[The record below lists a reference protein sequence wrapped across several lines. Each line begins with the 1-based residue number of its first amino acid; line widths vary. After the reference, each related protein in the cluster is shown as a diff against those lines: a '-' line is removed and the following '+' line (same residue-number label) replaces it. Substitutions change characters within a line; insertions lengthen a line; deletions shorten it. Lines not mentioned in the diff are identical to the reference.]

1 MFRLVFFKLVVF
13 SVAVALL
20 AAFGLIWIPSMLPFQ
35 VFTWIALVFFFL
47 VTTVSL
53 YIGLKGLEKSS
64 YGFVA
69 SVNGIVLL
77 KLMLSVMLIIVYM
90 LITKPEDPVFIVPFF
105 LFYIFFTVFEV
116 RELLIAQNKK
126 TGPKK

>member
-13 SVAVALL
+13 TVAVALL
-20 AAFGLIWIPSMLPFQ
+20 AAFGILWIPAMLPFQ

-47 VTTVSL
+47 VTAISL

-77 KLMLSVMLIIVYM
+77 KLMLSVILIIFYM
-90 LITKPEDPVFIVPFF
+90 LFAKPEDPVFIVPFF

-116 RELLIAQNKK
+116 RELLMAQNNK
-126 TGPKK
+126 TGTKK

>member
-47 VTTVSL
+47 VTTISL

>member
-13 SVAVALL
+13 TVAIALL
-20 AAFGLIWIPSMLPFQ
+20 AASGIIWIPAMLPFQ

-47 VTTVSL
+47 VTALSL

-90 LITKPEDPVFIVPFF
+90 LFAKPKDPVFIVPFF

-116 RELLIAQNKK
+116 RELLIAQQKS

>member
-1 MFRLVFFKLVVF
+1 MFRLVLIKLLVF
-13 SVAVALL
+13 TVALALL
-20 AAFGLIWIPSMLPFQ
+20 AAFSIIWIPAMLPFQ
-35 VFTWIALVFFFL
+35 SFTWIALVFFFL
-47 VTTVSL
+47 VTTLSL

-77 KLMLSVMLIIVYM
+77 KLMLSVVLIIVYM
-90 LITKPEDPVFIVPFF
+90 LLVKPKDPVFIVPFF

-116 RELLIAQNKK
+116 RELLLTQNKK
-126 TGPKK
+126 TGPNK